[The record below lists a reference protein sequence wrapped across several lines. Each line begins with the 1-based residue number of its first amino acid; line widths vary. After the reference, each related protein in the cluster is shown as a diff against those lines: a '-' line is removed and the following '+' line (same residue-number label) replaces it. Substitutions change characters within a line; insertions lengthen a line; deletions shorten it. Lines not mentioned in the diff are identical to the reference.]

1 MEKLIEKT
9 NRLLEEIDKLSQVKR
24 IRQLNKIISCDIE
37 LRELIDNYNYNKTDN
52 LKRRIIDNNLFKEY
66 KDNETDI
73 NLLIMDINSRLKS
86 INGNKGCKWK

>member
-24 IRQLNKIISCDIE
+24 IRQLNKIISCDIK

-86 INGNKGCKWK
+86 INGNKGCK

>member
-24 IRQLNKIISCDIE
+24 IRQLNKIISRDIK

-86 INGNKGCKWK
+86 INGNKGCK

>member
-86 INGNKGCKWK
+86 INGNKGCK

>member
-24 IRQLNKIISCDIE
+24 IRQLNKIISRYIE

-86 INGNKGCKWK
+86 INGNKGCK

>member
-24 IRQLNKIISCDIE
+24 IRQLNKIISRDIE

-86 INGNKGCKWK
+86 INGNKGCK

>member
-24 IRQLNKIISCDIE
+24 IRQLNKIISCDIK
-37 LRELIDNYNYNKTDN
+37 LRKLIDNYNYNKTDN

-86 INGNKGCKWK
+86 INGNKGCK

>member
-37 LRELIDNYNYNKTDN
+37 LRELIDNYNYNKTDH

-86 INGNKGCKWK
+86 INGNKGCK

>member
-66 KDNETDI
+66 KYNETDI

-86 INGNKGCKWK
+86 INGNKGCK

>member
-37 LRELIDNYNYNKTDN
+37 LRELIDNYNYNI
-52 LKRRIIDNNLFKEY
+52 L
-66 KDNETDI
+66 
-73 NLLIMDINSRLKS
+73 
-86 INGNKGCKWK
+86 